1 MRVAW
6 RWPQDRERRSGKLF
20 SQKRRDRRGHTRD
33 PAFATPRPDETEGS
47 SEDRAGSNEAH
58 SARVLDRLESLAHLA
73 WAPSLLRAQAGVQP
87 VRSFQVLSQRE
98 NLPAHRSGAKTAGK
112 GGFLAVVPAHAACG
126 GLPALPISV
135 LGRR

>member
-1 MRVAW
+1 MRVAR
-6 RWPQDRERRSGKLF
+6 RWPQDRERRSGELF

-87 VRSFQVLSQRE
+87 VRSFQALSERKSF
-98 NLPAHRSGAKTAGK
+98 LAHRSGAKTAGHD
-112 GGFLAVVPAHAACG
+112 GFVVYKMT
-126 GLPALPISV
+126 
-135 LGRR
+135 